1 MLDADY
7 IANFYTSLSEKIS
20 RARQILNRPLTLSEK
35 ILYSHLSS
43 DFNEPLISGKTYADL
58 SPDRVAMQDATAQ
71 MALLQFS
78 LTDRNSVAVPSTVHC
93 DHLIRAH
100 VGRNKD
106 LLIANQENDEVYS
119 FLKSASSKWGIGFW
133 EPGSGI
139 IHQVVLE
146 NYAFPGGMMIGTDS
160 HTPNG
165 GGLGMIAIGC
175 GGADATEVMA
185 GLSFN
190 LKWPKTIG
198 VRLSGEL
205 KGWASP
211 KDVILKVCEILT
223 VKGGTGSIV
232 EYFGSGTQTISCT
245 GKGTICNMGAEVGAT
260 TSIFPYDE
268 RMASYLNA
276 TNRSQIADLANDN
289 YEHLKADSEI
299 ESNPEKYY
307 DQLIDIDLSILEPMI
322 VGPHTPDLARSL
334 SDLKDEAKEN
344 NWPTELKAAL
354 IGSCTNS
361 SYEDMERAASIA
373 QQALDAGIVSK
384 TPFLVTPGSDQI
396 DQTIRRDGQMEV
408 LSAIGGTVLA
418 NACGPCIGQ
427 WKRDD
432 VSPGQTNTI
441 ISSYNRNFSGRND
454 GNHQTLSFL
463 ASPEVVTAL
472 ALAGRLDFNP
482 NTDSLTT
489 EDGQSIMLKPP
500 TGKELPENGFEFSS
514 EGYISPS
521 NTDSD
526 LVISPNSERLQ
537 SLEPFSPSSS
547 QDFSNLPILLKVEGK
562 CTTDHVSP
570 AGPWLRYRGHLDNI
584 SDNCYTGA
592 YNIFSDEQGTAINQ
606 FTGEKAGVSTI
617 ARQYK
622 ESNQGWAVIADI
634 NYGEGSSREH
644 AAMSPR
650 FLGCKV
656 LISRSIA
663 RIAETNLK
671 KQGVLTLIFDNPES
685 WNLLKSE
692 DRISITGIEDL
703 APGSKLTVRTEHSD
717 GSSDDFT
724 CSHSMN
730 ILQIA
735 WFNAGSA
742 MNYLRNQELN

>member
-1 MLDADY
+1 MLDIDY
-7 IANFYTSLSEKIS
+7 ITNFYTSLSEKIS
-20 RARQILNRPLTLSEK
+20 RARQVLNRPLTLSEK

-78 LTDRNSVAVPSTVHC
+78 LTDRTSVAIPSTVHC

-106 LLIANQENDEVYS
+106 LLTANQENDEVYS

-232 EYFGSGTQTISCT
+232 EYFGSGTKTISCT

-260 TSIFPYDE
+260 TSIFPYDV

-289 YEHLKADSEI
+289 YEHLKADSEV

-307 DQLIDIDLSILEPMI
+307 DQIIDINLSTLEPMV

-334 SDLKDEAKEN
+334 SDLKDEVKEN

-373 QQALDAGIVSK
+373 QQALDAGLVSK

-489 EDGQSIMLKPP
+489 ESGQSIMLKPP

-514 EGYISPS
+514 EGYIPPS
-521 NTDSD
+521 STDSD

-547 QDFSNLPILLKVEGK
+547 QDLSNLPILLKVEGK

-592 YNIFSDEQGTAINQ
+592 YNVFTDEQGIAINQ

-617 ARQYK
+617 ARQYM

-692 DRISITGIEDL
+692 DRISISSIKDL
-703 APGSKLTVRTEHSD
+703 APGSKLTVKTKHSD
-717 GSSDDFT
+717 GTSDDFI

-730 ILQIA
+730 NLQIA

-742 MNYLRNQELN
+742 MNYLRNQESN

>member
-1 MLDADY
+1 MLDIDY
-7 IANFYTSLSEKIS
+7 ITNFYTSLPEKIS
-20 RARQILNRPLTLSEK
+20 RARQVLNRPLTLSEK

-43 DFNEPLISGKTYADL
+43 NFNEPLISGKTYADL

-106 LLIANQENDEVYS
+106 LVTANQENDEVYS

-232 EYFGSGTQTISCT
+232 EYFGSGTKTISCT

-260 TSIFPYDE
+260 TSIFPYDV

-289 YEHLKADSEI
+289 YEHLKADSEV
-299 ESNPEKYY
+299 ELNPEKYY
-307 DQLIDIDLSILEPMI
+307 DQLIDIDLSTLEPMV

-344 NWPTELKAAL
+344 NWPIELKAAL

-373 QQALDAGIVSK
+373 QQALDAGLVSK

-489 EDGQSIMLKPP
+489 EDGRNIILKPP

-547 QDFSNLPILLKVEGK
+547 QDLSNLPILLKVEGK

-671 KQGVLTLIFDNPES
+671 KQGVLALIFDNPES

-692 DRISITGIEDL
+692 DRISISGIEDL
-703 APGSKLTVRTEHSD
+703 APGSKLTVRSEHSD
-717 GSSDDFT
+717 GTSDDFT

-730 ILQIA
+730 NLQIA

-742 MNYLRNQELN
+742 MNYLRNQDLN

>member
-7 IANFYTSLSEKIS
+7 ITNFYTSLSEKIN
-20 RARQILNRPLTLSEK
+20 RIRHVINRPLTLSEK

-43 DFNEPLISGKTYADL
+43 DLTEELFGGKTYSDL

-78 LTDRNSVAVPSTVHC
+78 LTGRESVAVPSTVHC

-100 VGRNKD
+100 VGRNED
-106 LLIANQENDEVYS
+106 LITANQENDEVYS
-119 FLKSASSKWGIGFW
+119 FLKSASSKWDIGFW

-205 KGWASP
+205 KGWSSP

-232 EYFGSGTQTISCT
+232 EYFGPGTKTISCT

-276 TNRSQIADLANDN
+276 TNRSQIADLANNN
-289 YEHLKADSEI
+289 YEHLRADPEV
-299 ESNPEKYY
+299 ESNPDKYY
-307 DQLIDIDLSILEPMI
+307 DQLIEIDLSTLEPMV

-334 SDLKDEAKEN
+334 SDLEDEAKEN

-373 QQALDAGIVSK
+373 QQALDAGLVSK

-432 VSPGQTNTI
+432 VTSGQTNTI

-463 ASPEVVTAL
+463 ASPEIVTAL

-482 NTDSLTT
+482 NTDSLPTD
-489 EDGQSIMLKPP
+489 DGQSIMLKPP

-514 EGYISPS
+514 EGYIPPS
-521 NTDSD
+521 NTGAD
-526 LVISPNSERLQ
+526 LVINPNSERLQ

-547 QDFSNLPILLKVEGK
+547 QDLSNLPILLKVEGK

-592 YNIFSDEQGTAINQ
+592 YNVFADEQGVAINQ

-622 ESNQGWAVIADI
+622 ESNQGWAAIADI

-671 KQGVLTLIFDNPES
+671 KQGVLALLFDNPES
-685 WNLLKSE
+685 WHLLKSD
-692 DRISITGIEDL
+692 DRITISGIEEL

-717 GSSDDFT
+717 GTSDNFT
-724 CSHSMN
+724 CNHSMN
-730 ILQIA
+730 NLQIE

-742 MNYLRNQELN
+742 MNYLRNQ

>member
-1 MLDADY
+1 MLDIDY
-7 IANFYTSLSEKIS
+7 ITNFYSSLSAKID
-20 RARQILNRPLTLSEK
+20 RVRQVVNHPLTLSEK

-43 DFNEPLISGKTYADL
+43 DLTEKLVGGKTYSDL

-78 LTDRNSVAVPSTVHC
+78 LTGRESVAVPSTVHC

-100 VGRNKD
+100 VGRNED
-106 LLIANQENDEVYS
+106 LITANQENDEVYS
-119 FLKSASSKWGIGFW
+119 FLKSASSKWDIGFW

-165 GGLGMIAIGC
+165 GGLGMVAIGC

-205 KGWASP
+205 QGWSSP

-232 EYFGSGTQTISCT
+232 EYFGSGTKTISCT

-268 RMASYLNA
+268 KMASYLNA
-276 TNRSQIADLANDN
+276 TNRSQITELANN
-289 YEHLKADSEI
+289 NSEHLRADPEV

-307 DQLIDIDLSILEPMI
+307 DQLIDINLSTLEPMV

-334 SDLKDEAKEN
+334 SDLEDEAKDN

-373 QQALDAGIVSK
+373 QQALDAGLVSK

-432 VSPGQTNTI
+432 VSSGQTNTI

-463 ASPEVVTAL
+463 ASPEIVTAL

-482 NTDSLTT
+482 NTDSLIT

-521 NTDSD
+521 NTDTE
-526 LVISPNSERLQ
+526 LVINSNSERLQ

-547 QDFSNLPILLKVEGK
+547 QDLSNLPILLKVEGK

-592 YNIFSDEQGTAINQ
+592 YNVFTDEQGIAINQ

-622 ESNQGWAVIADI
+622 ESNQGWAAIADI

-671 KQGVLTLIFDNPES
+671 KQGVLALLFDNPES
-685 WNLLKSE
+685 WNLLKSD
-692 DRISITGIEDL
+692 DRMTVSGIEEL

-717 GSSDDFT
+717 GTSDTFT

-730 ILQIA
+730 NLQIE

-742 MNYLRNQELN
+742 MNYLRNQ